1 MKRYIANVGIC
12 TFLFLSITNFSN
24 AQCTINYL
32 KNPSFEA
39 PVQPSLGNNFPVTA
53 TFWNITSITNIILV
67 NGSNYFGGPNSASSG
82 TQYLDIVGAN
92 STAEQS
98 FTTTCPSSFEFSGAF
113 SSRETGRNWV
123 AKIEIVNAASLV
135 VATSTTR
142 NFTTADADNN
152 PPAADAVW
160 YTMTGTTGVLPAG
173 TYTYRTYLDDY
184 TNFDNA
190 FLCVTPGCV
199 LPVKVTDFKALNNNC
214 NPNLQW
220 KSTAEI
226 NLKQFD
232 IETSEDGINFSTI
245 GTILATGGLYE
256 KLYNFD
262 NINQIN
268 KVSFYRL
275 KMIDNDGQFKLSD
288 ILTFRKNC
296 GAENVFSVF
305 PNPVGNTL
313 QLSYYDSKNTSTVVK
328 IISANGS
335 LIKEVHVRN
344 GTTLVDVSPLPK
356 GLYFLSVISSDKL
369 KTIKITKK

>member
-1 MKRYIANVGIC
+1 MKKNLLRLLF
-12 TFLFLSITNFSN
+12 TFLILTIIVNNSV
-24 AQCTINYL
+24 AQCTTNYL

-39 PVQPSLGNNFPVTA
+39 PLQTVLGNNFPVTA

-67 NGSNYFGGPNSASSG
+67 NGTNYFGGPNNAASG
-82 TQYLDIVGAN
+82 TQYLDLVGAN
-92 STAEQS
+92 STVEQS
-98 FTTTCPSSFEFSGAF
+98 FTTTCPSTFDFSGAF
-113 SSRETGRNWV
+113 SSREAGRDWV
-123 AKIEIVNAASLV
+123 AKIEIVNASSLV

-173 TYTYRTYLDDY
+173 TYTYRAFLDDY

-190 FLCVTPGCV
+190 FLCVTPGCL
-199 LPVKVTDFKALNNNC
+199 LPVKVTNFKALNNNC

-245 GTILATGGLYE
+245 GTILANGGLYE
-256 KLYNFD
+256 KLYNFND
-262 NINQIN
+262 INQTN

-275 KMIDNDGQFKLSD
+275 KMIDIDGQFKLSD
-288 ILTFRKNC
+288 ILTFKKNC
-296 GAENVFSVF
+296 GAENIFSVF

-313 QLSYYDSKNTSTVVK
+313 QLSYYDSKKTSTVVK

-335 LIKEVHVRN
+335 LIKEVFVRN
-344 GTTLVDVSPLPK
+344 GTTLVDVSTLSK
-356 GLYFLSVISSDKL
+356 GLYFLSVISDDKL